1 MAGGGVADG
10 GSTAADLGAWI
21 CFEDEAGQGL
31 RPPKGTTWGRR
42 GRTPVVRVTAR
53 GTHRISL
60 AALVAIKP
68 GEHPRLIYRAHA
80 YRGRKHER
88 KGFDEGDYIRLL
100 DAAHQQLGG
109 PIVVVWDNL
118 NTHRSAR
125 MRRYLA
131 ARDWLTV
138 FHLPPH
144 APELNPV
151 EGVWSHLKR
160 SLANLTKHTIDQLMQ
175 LIKTRLKRIQHRPAL
190 LNSLLAHT
198 HLQIS
203 NPSY

>member
-1 MAGGGVADG
+1 MADG

-31 RPPKGTTWGRR
+31 SPPKGTTWGRR
-42 GRTPVVRVTAR
+42 GRTPVVRVTSR

-118 NTHRSAR
+118 GHPPLGPDAPLPGRPGLAHR
-125 MRRYLA
+125 
-131 ARDWLTV
+131 
-138 FHLPPH
+138 LPPT
-144 APELNPV
+144 APC
-151 EGVWSHLKR
+151 S
-160 SLANLTKHTIDQLMQ
+160 
-175 LIKTRLKRIQHRPAL
+175 
-190 LNSLLAHT
+190 
-198 HLQIS
+198 
-203 NPSY
+203 